1 MCDISRQGLSALKT
15 KLLGFTPKSYHSY
28 SNNVSYKSKEKTRKE
43 TAYMEKKLSPWS
55 KSVKIAM
62 IKRDWSVR
70 DLANAVK
77 MSREYVSSVINGRV
91 YSGPAVKM
99 ISDVLNIPETARSLN
114 SD

>member
-1 MCDISRQGLSALKT
+1 MA
-15 KLLGFTPKSYHSY
+15 
-28 SNNVSYKSKEKTRKE
+28 
-43 TAYMEKKLSPWS
+43 KKLSTWC

-62 IKRDWSVR
+62 IERDWSVG

-77 MSREYVSSVINGRV
+77 MSREYVSAVINGRV

-114 SD
+114 PD